1 MAIAHPLAVEP
12 VDDGS
17 RSVARPPRPPARGD
31 RRADAT
37 RGGWPAAGP
46 DGSQAGLRS
55 PCRPPV
61 VNSASRPP
69 VLQATDRP
77 RRDSSRAQPEVAL
90 PPRVNPA
97 PSAPGG
103 RHLARRPPI
112 TEGRVTPITSAP
124 PPPPSSNTRGR
135 RRGTGRHE
143 QRARRKKKQ
152 KPICEHTKTNCRR
165 AQPSVPG
172 GAAAARPPPPR
183 VAPSLARPPTST
195 HRHRTGRPHTH
206 AASTGPSCTG
216 PLHPLLAPVHRL
228 NDQEHSSMHIQP
240 PRVPTLPTRRT
251 HPAAEMATNPA
262 TPRRGRDL
270 PT

>member
-31 RRADAT
+31 RHADAT

-103 RHLARRPPI
+103 RHLARRPPV

-124 PPPPSSNTRGR
+124 PPPPPATHEAAGGGRVATSKGQEEKKNRNQSANT
-135 RRGTGRHE
+135 
-143 QRARRKKKQ
+143 Q
-152 KPICEHTKTNCRR
+152 KRTVGALNH
-165 AQPSVPG
+165 PSPV
-172 GAAAARPPPPR
+172 APPPHGP
-183 VAPSLARPPTST
+183 
-195 HRHRTGRPHTH
+195 RPH
-206 AASTGPSCTG
+206 AS
-216 PLHPLLAPVHRL
+216 
-228 NDQEHSSMHIQP
+228 P
-240 PRVPTLPTRRT
+240 PRWHDHPPRHTATAPADRTR
-251 HPAAEMATNPA
+251 
-262 TPRRGRDL
+262 TPHQ
-270 PT
+270 